1 MRGWSVKIM
10 VAVRISDVHRTY
22 GQTKA
27 LDGVSLD
34 IAQGEI
40 FAVIGPNGAGKTTL
54 VRAITGTTRVD
65 GAVEVFGQS
74 PRKINRERIGLLP
87 QEFAPADRLTP
98 RELLQY
104 YGGLYTVSRP
114 VDAVLDEVGLLEK
127 ADTYYENL
135 SGGQKR
141 RTCVGIAIINDPDL
155 LILDE
160 PTTGIDPTGRR
171 NLWTLLRDLAK
182 SGTTVVLT
190 THYMEE
196 AEQLAD
202 RVALLAQGSL
212 IASGSPSELI
222 SAHGGSN
229 RVEIDTNT
237 PEDVCAVVEAAGFD
251 ILSTAPIS
259 IACGPRDIGTIADL
273 LDREEITFD
282 TLLWR
287 QPDLEDVY
295 LKLTGTETE
304 RLKTSGYQGT
314 PKAMVD
320 SQ

>member
-1 MRGWSVKIM
+1 M
-10 VAVRISDVHRTY
+10 
-22 GQTKA
+22 
-27 LDGVSLD
+27 
-34 IAQGEI
+34 
-40 FAVIGPNGAGKTTL
+40 
-54 VRAITGTTRVD
+54 
-65 GAVEVFGQS
+65 
-74 PRKINRERIGLLP
+74 
-87 QEFAPADRLTP
+87 
-98 RELLQY
+98 
-104 YGGLYTVSRP
+104 
-114 VDAVLDEVGLLEK
+114 
-127 ADTYYENL
+127 
-135 SGGQKR
+135 
-141 RTCVGIAIINDPDL
+141 